1 MKKITRAAALAVAL
15 AAAVPSI
22 ALADEMDDLF
32 ADASTEIE
40 QAKVVD
46 DLEGTMFSANPF
58 TWSGDLTLEGGAG
71 IGYPKTIAESPDWAN
86 PNESLLFNFKTR
98 LWFDA
103 RPDKN
108 FRVFGKFAMVYP
120 FKKDAD
126 LTVWNKYLGDDEVT
140 TISVNNIEVFEI
152 FADFNWKE
160 TIFFRAGK
168 QNVSWGTSYFY
179 QVADPLSVGVKDPTD
194 PTADLEGPFAL
205 KVSLPFGL
213 NSVTVIGALKESYVP
228 SIATASIKDFGVGAK
243 GDFYVKLPEN
253 KLFGNGQLSLAA
265 FYQRKL
271 SPRFVGSY
279 TMSVGQVQV
288 FTDQVVTLG
297 VDSYRLTST
306 SVYPG
311 IYDTEKPGID
321 KPFYSATAGFSYAK
335 KDWDLTVY
343 GEYFYNGAGS
353 TSKTYYKDWATR
365 YGAELVNAALAVPDP
380 SIVSTLTGSDVGGYL
395 GAHNSALSV
404 SWSEIF
410 QNDHF
415 SFSTTWLQNWCDL
428 SGMIKPAI
436 TWMPFKHF
444 SIEAGAAFS
453 WGDDASEWVLKTTNQ
468 QTGKANRTLGYLL
481 FKITDAKF

>member
-1 MKKITRAAALAVAL
+1 MKKTIRAAALTVAL
-15 AAAVPSI
+15 AVAVP
-22 ALADEMDDLF
+22 ALSFADEMDDLF
-32 ADASTEIE
+32 SDASTEIE

-46 DLEGTMFSANPF
+46 DLESSMFTANPF

-71 IGYPKTIAESPDWAN
+71 IGYTKTIAESPDWAN

-120 FKKDAD
+120 FKKDAN
-126 LTVWNKYLGDDEVT
+126 LTVWNKYLEVDELT
-140 TISVNNIEVFEI
+140 NISVNNIEVFEI

-160 TIFFRAGK
+160 ALFFRAGK
-168 QNVSWGTSYFY
+168 QNVSWGSSYFY

-213 NSVTVIGALKESYVP
+213 NSVTVIGALKESYVKDLA
-228 SIATASIKDFGVGAK
+228 SASIKDFGVGAK
-243 GDFYVKLPEN
+243 GDFYVKVPEN

-265 FYQRKL
+265 YYQRNL

-279 TMSVGQVQV
+279 TMSVGKFQL

-297 VDSYRLTST
+297 LDSYRLAST
-306 SVYPG
+306 TVYPG
-311 IYDTEKPGID
+311 IYDTEKPGLD
-321 KPFYSATAGFSYAK
+321 KPFYSATAGFTYMKS
-335 KDWDLTVY
+335 DWDLTVH
-343 GEYFYNGAGS
+343 GEYFFNGAGS
-353 TSKTYYKDWATR
+353 TSKTYYKDWMYR
-365 YGAELVNAALAVPDP
+365 YGAEQPSTMFPTPLVA
-380 SIVSTLTGSDVGGYL
+380 STLTGSDLGGYL

-404 SWSEIF
+404 SWSELF

-428 SGMIKPAI
+428 SGMIKPSI

-444 SIEAGAAFS
+444 SIEAGAVFS
-453 WGDDASEWVLKTTNQ
+453 WGDDQSEWVLKTTNR
-468 QTGKANRTLGYLL
+468 QTGKANRTLGYLM
-481 FKITDAKF
+481 FKLTDAKF